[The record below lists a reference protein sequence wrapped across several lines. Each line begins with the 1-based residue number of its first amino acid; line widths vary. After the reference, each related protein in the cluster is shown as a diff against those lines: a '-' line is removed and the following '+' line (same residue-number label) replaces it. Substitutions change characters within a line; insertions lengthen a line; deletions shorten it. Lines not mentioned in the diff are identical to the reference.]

1 MYDPGTL
8 FTDPLLTSFSI
19 GYKPQQLHGERL
31 MPFVETTS
39 PSGRY
44 RVFDRSAWLM
54 YYDRREPGTVANEIA
69 GRKWSEDTYKTKE
82 HSLQAA
88 VADEEEQFL
97 NSQGGLA
104 NAAFGGPL
112 QIDPEEDATAAVT
125 TAILLRHEKL
135 VADTVR
141 NVANYPGGSTITL
154 AAADQWD
161 NYAGATSNPI
171 DVLRAGVQKVDD
183 LIGRPPNRLAIP
195 RQALGWLENHPDIV
209 ARFINF
215 SLTDPQAW
223 IKLIGLPE
231 DAQIIL
237 TSSKYN
243 AANHIDAAEAI
254 TSLWGKDVWLGYV
267 EDEANLETLTFG
279 KTFAVP
285 YPDGTIGPVDRWR
298 EEGRKSDLVRKSMRY
313 DVKVTSGAAGYLIK
327 TAFSATA
334 WVN

>member
-1 MYDPGTL
+1 MMYDPGTL
-8 FTDPLLTSFSI
+8 YSDPLLTNFSI
-19 GYKPQQLHGERL
+19 GYAPQNLYGARI
-31 MPFVETTS
+31 MPFTPTTS

-44 RVFDRSAWLM
+44 RVFDRSHWLM
-54 YYDRREPGTVANEIA
+54 YNDRREPGTVANEIS
-69 GRKWSEDTYKTKE
+69 GKKWSETTYQTKE

-112 QIDPEEDATAAVT
+112 QINPAEDATEAVT
-125 TAILLRHEKL
+125 TSILLRHEKL

-171 DVLRAGVQKVDD
+171 DILQAAVRKITD
-183 LIGRPPNRLAIP
+183 LTGRGPNRMVLP
-195 RQALGWLENHPDIV
+195 RLGASWLEGHPDVV
-209 ARFINF
+209 ARFTNF
-215 SLTDPQAW
+215 NLADPNAW
-223 IKLIGLPE
+223 K
-231 DAQIIL
+231 IL
-237 TSSKYN
+237 SGFDGEILLVDSKYN
-243 AANHIDAAEAI
+243 AADNIDAAENI

-267 EDEANLETLTFG
+267 EDQPNLETLTFG

-313 DVKVTSGAAGYLIK
+313 DVKITSAIAGYLIK

-334 WVN
+334 WT

>member
-8 FTDPLLTSFSI
+8 YSDPLLTSFSI
-19 GYKPQQLHGERL
+19 GYQPQNLSGQRI
-31 MPFVETTS
+31 MPFVEVTS

-44 RVFDRSAWLM
+44 RVFDRSHWLIHN
-54 YYDRREPGTVANEIA
+54 DRREPGTVANEIA

-82 HSLQAA
+82 HSLQAP
-88 VADEEEQFL
+88 VYDEEEEFL

-104 NAAFGGPL
+104 NDAFGGPL
-112 QIDPEEDATAAVT
+112 QIDPMEDATEAVT
-125 TAILLRHEKL
+125 TSILLKHEKL

-141 NVANYPGGSTITL
+141 NTANYPVGNSITL
-154 AAADQWD
+154 GAADQWD

-171 DVLRAGVQKVDD
+171 DVLRAAVARVRG
-183 LIGRPPNRLAIP
+183 LIGRAPNRMAIP
-195 RQALGWLENHPDIV
+195 AEGVAWLENHPDIV

-215 SLTDPQAW
+215 SLMDAEAW
-223 IKLIGLPE
+223 KRLIGFE
-231 DAQIIL
+231 GEII
-237 TSSKYN
+237 TVESMYN
-243 AANHIDAAEAI
+243 AADNIDAAESI

-267 EDEANLETLTFG
+267 EDEPNLNTLTFG
-279 KTFAVP
+279 KTFAVR

-313 DVKVTSGAAGYLIK
+313 DTKVTSGIAGYVIK

-334 WVN
+334 W

>member
-8 FTDPLLTSFSI
+8 YSDPLLTNFSI
-19 GYKPQQLHGERL
+19 GYAPQNLHGQRF

-44 RVFDRSAWLM
+44 RVFDRSHWLM
-54 YYDRREPGTVANEIA
+54 YPDRREPGTTANEIA

-82 HSLQAA
+82 HSLQAP
-88 VADEEEQFL
+88 VHDEEEQFL
-97 NSQGGLA
+97 NSAGGLA

-135 VADTVR
+135 VADTMR
-141 NVANYPGGSTITL
+141 NTANYPVGNTITL
-154 AAADQWD
+154 ATADQWD

-171 DVLRAGVQKVDD
+171 DVLRAAVRKIEN
-183 LIGRPPNRLAIP
+183 LIGRPPNRMAFP
-195 RQALGWLENHPDIV
+195 SEGVSWLEEHPDIV
-209 ARFINF
+209 ARFTNF
-215 SLTDPQAW
+215 SLTDPEAW
-223 IKLIGLPE
+223 RRLSGFEGEIVLV
-231 DAQIIL
+231 
-237 TSSKYN
+237 SSKYN
-243 AANHIDAAEAI
+243 AANHIDAAENI
-254 TSLWGKDVWLGYV
+254 TSLWGKDVWIGYV
-267 EDEANLETLTFG
+267 EDEPNLNTLTFG

-313 DVKVTSGAAGYLIK
+313 DAKVTSGMAGYVIK
-327 TAFSATA
+327 TAFGATA
-334 WVN
+334 W